1 MAFED
6 TNVAADF
13 INKALELKSNK
24 ITGKD
29 IIREKQEYITS
40 RFDKKEVDVLYK
52 LKDKNIYFLIEHQ
65 STVDYFMPYRIM
77 EYQVEILRS
86 NSHLFM
92 DKKEKIPRVIA
103 IVIYTGKNNWNVEQ
117 DIRNMQE
124 EFRGTKT
131 QALGV
136 YNLIDIHDYT
146 KQELLDKENL
156 IYDLL
161 LVEKS
166 KNIEELKQNLQ
177 EISRKVDTN
186 KELLEKIIQITMIP
200 VIGKAKTEE
209 LIKQIYKKDKEGD
222 NMLAAS
228 RMLLNEM
235 QMNRDLGRE
244 EGIRKGRKEG
254 RKEGIYEIA
263 KKMLKDKIGI
273 ETIKKWTGLTEKEIE
288 EIK

>member
-92 DKKEKIPRVIA
+92 DKKKKIPRVIS

-156 IYDLL
+156 IY
-161 LVEKS
+161 VH
-166 KNIEELKQNLQ
+166 
-177 EISRKVDTN
+177 
-186 KELLEKIIQITMIP
+186 
-200 VIGKAKTEE
+200 
-209 LIKQIYKKDKEGD
+209 
-222 NMLAAS
+222 
-228 RMLLNEM
+228 
-235 QMNRDLGRE
+235 
-244 EGIRKGRKEG
+244 
-254 RKEGIYEIA
+254 
-263 KKMLKDKIGI
+263 
-273 ETIKKWTGLTEKEIE
+273 
-288 EIK
+288 

>member
-235 QMNRDLGRE
+235 QMNRDLGR
-244 EGIRKGRKEG
+244 
-254 RKEGIYEIA
+254 KEGIYEIA
-263 KKMLKDKIGI
+263 KKMLKEKIGI

>member
-13 INKALELKSNK
+13 INKALQLKSNK

-235 QMNRDLGRE
+235 QMNRDLG
-244 EGIRKGRKEG
+244 K
-254 RKEGIYEIA
+254 KEGIYEIA
-263 KKMLKDKIGI
+263 KNMRKNKIEI
-273 ETIKKWTGLTEKEIE
+273 NLIQKCTGLTEKEIR